1 MAAPSTRLNVGT
13 PPPRHPLPPLH
24 RAPTPHPPTPVDR
37 SKMTLHSHPD
47 SPSSPAPIDW
57 PQIADCLRQI
67 VGTQH
72 VFTNPD
78 AADRYSADA
87 LTPYRAYYADAAFDR
102 LADVIVRPAD
112 TAQVSRVIAL
122 AQQRAIPVIP
132 YGGGTGVMGGI
143 VPVHGGIILDM
154 RRLNRLLSVDA
165 ASLTADV
172 EAGMVL
178 ADLYEAL
185 QPHSLMP
192 GHDPYS
198 VPIATVA
205 GTISTNGV
213 GYRAAAFGPMGDQ
226 VVALEAVL
234 PNGQVIATR
243 PVPKQS
249 AGPDLNRLFIGSE
262 GVFGVITR
270 ATVKVFRQPEAH
282 AFTTV
287 EFADFAHG
295 FAAVCEMSAL
305 GIRPTLL
312 DLTEDHEGIQLHL
325 LFEGYR
331 EGVDAAQQRALA
343 VCAAAGG
350 RDIGPQSTVE
360 YWQRRH
366 DSALNYRETALGR
379 PRAERWRRQWGRAF
393 DYLHMSLPADR
404 VLEYRRRAD
413 ALLAARKIR
422 VVEYS
427 LWSRP
432 EFFSMLVVP
441 HGDRQV
447 NGRGD
452 YDPNERANL
461 AAGVDEVLTLAQD
474 MGGVMEYCHGVGIKL
489 NHLLA
494 RELGPNQDALRNIKR
509 ALDPAGIMNPGKLAL

>member
-1 MAAPSTRLNVGT
+1 MTKPAKPRSATRC
-13 PPPRHPLPPLH
+13 
-24 RAPTPHPPTPVDR
+24 DR
-37 SKMTLHSHPD
+37 SLSIPVVSELPHSFH
-47 SPSSPAPIDW
+47 PIDW
-57 PQIADCLRQI
+57 RDVGGQLARI
-67 VGTQH
+67 VGAKH
-72 VFTNPD
+72 VLADPD
-78 AADRYSADA
+78 SVDRYSADA

-112 TAQVSRVIAL
+112 TGEVSRVVAL
-122 AQQRAIPVIP
+122 AQQQAIPVIP

-143 VPVHGGIILDM
+143 LPVQGGIILDVG
-154 RRLNRLLSVDA
+154 RLNRLLNVDPS
-165 ASLTADV
+165 SLTA
-172 EAGMVL
+172 EAQAGMVL
-178 ADLYEAL
+178 QDLYDAL
-185 QPHSLMP
+185 KPYGLMP

-213 GYRAAAFGPMGDQ
+213 GYRASAFGPMGDQ
-226 VVALEAVL
+226 VVALEVVL
-234 PNGQVIATR
+234 PDGRVIETR

-249 AGPDLNRLFIGSE
+249 TGPNLNHLFIGSE

-270 ATVKVFRQPEAH
+270 ATVRVFRQPEAN
-282 AFTTV
+282 AYATV
-287 EFADFAHG
+287 EFADFADG
-295 FAAVCEMSAL
+295 FAAVSEMTAL
-305 GIRPTLL
+305 GIRPALL

-331 EGVDAAQQRALA
+331 EGVDAALQRTLEI
-343 VCAAAGG
+343 CAAAGG
-350 RDIGPQSTVE
+350 WDIGPESTLE
-360 YWQRRH
+360 YWRHRH

-379 PRAERWRRQWGRAF
+379 PRAERWQRQWGRTF

-413 ALLAARKIR
+413 ALLTARRIQ
-422 VVEYS
+422 VVEYC

-441 HGDRQV
+441 DGDRRV
-447 NGRGD
+447 AGRDG
-452 YDPNERANL
+452 YDADVRANL

-474 MGGVMEYCHGVGIKL
+474 MGGVMEYCHGVGVKL
-489 NHLLA
+489 NHLLG
-494 RELGPNQDALRNIKR
+494 RELGPNRDAIRDIKR